1 MDLTLLQKGGQIMIE
16 FLQQTS
22 NGLVLGSSYVLI
34 ALGLTMIFGMLNIL
48 NFAHGEL
55 LMVGAFVT
63 LGIATGLNIPYL
75 LAIFIAMIV
84 VGVLGIVI
92 ERIAFRP
99 LRKSD
104 GINLLVT
111 SLAVSILLQNLMQII
126 VGPDPQNIVSPF
138 SKINFNLDGVII
150 NGHRLF
156 IFIFSIILISILYF
170 VIQRT
175 KIGIAMR
182 ACAFDMETA
191 QLMGIKATTVIV
203 TTFAVGSALAASAG
217 ALLAPIFS
225 VYPTMGVMSTMK
237 AFVVVLLG
245 GVGNITGA
253 IVGGLIIG
261 LVETYAAGYIS
272 SEYKDVFAFVI
283 MILILLFKPEGL
295 FGKNVQEKV

>member
-1 MDLTLLQKGGQIMIE
+1 
-16 FLQQTS
+16 
-22 NGLVLGSSYVLI
+22 
-34 ALGLTMIFGMLNIL
+34 
-48 NFAHGEL
+48 
-55 LMVGAFVT
+55 MV
-63 LGIATGLNIPYL
+63 
-75 LAIFIAMIV
+75 
-84 VGVLGIVI
+84 
-92 ERIAFRP
+92 
-99 LRKSD
+99 
-104 GINLLVT
+104 
-111 SLAVSILLQNLMQII
+111 Q
-126 VGPDPQNIVSPF
+126 DPHNIVSPF
-138 SKINFNLDGVII
+138 SKINFNLGGVTI

-156 IFIFSIILISILYF
+156 IFIFSFIIISILYF

-203 TTFAVGSALAASAG
+203 TTFAIGSALAASAG

-245 GVGNITGA
+245 GVGNIPGA